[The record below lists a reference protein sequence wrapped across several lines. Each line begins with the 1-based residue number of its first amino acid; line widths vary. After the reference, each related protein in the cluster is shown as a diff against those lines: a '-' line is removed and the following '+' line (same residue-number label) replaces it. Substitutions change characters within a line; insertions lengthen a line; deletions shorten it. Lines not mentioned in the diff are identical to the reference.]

1 MILSEDEKEEYA
13 HVTSKWV
20 LCSNSTRRLLRAKE
34 AEFKIDSYLEDKL
47 FNEAFDKVSFD
58 ENKELKTSIV
68 KTNYLDLDHN
78 GHINNV
84 KYANFMMLGIE
95 EIQNKAI
102 KNFQID
108 YLHELKANEDVVL
121 NYYVENNTIYV
132 KGSSLNEDSFIARIE
147 IE

>member
-1 MILSEDEKEEYA
+1 
-13 HVTSKWV
+13 
-20 LCSNSTRRLLRAKE
+20 
-34 AEFKIDSYLEDKL
+34 
-47 FNEAFDKVSFD
+47 
-58 ENKELKTSIV
+58 
-68 KTNYLDLDHN
+68 
-78 GHINNV
+78 
-84 KYANFMMLGIE
+84 MLGIE

-132 KGSSLNEDSFIARIE
+132 KGSSLNEDSFIAKIE